1 MDSTDI
7 PQVADQGGVITNPQI
22 EDAEGFLR
30 FLFDDVARRPE
41 KLNLTSAGKVV
52 AYVLRLIAVGRPHDR
67 GDGNESANQTLKQEA
82 LEMAGKILVCS
93 VQHSEVQP
101 YDKVRALSYL
111 DKSLSVYL
119 SHPYMESVRQLIRDF
134 EIPPK
139 APKFEPPRL
148 VSKSMSVSFPAK
160 PPEGSPPRESNIPKE
175 LDDLSERI
183 YIAYHLLR
191 SHKNHRKLIAQ
202 ALETAKVP
210 HKTRTTLRGRNRLTT
225 EWDTDEISDRSKK
238 FESRFKRRLEIKDA
252 NALLRCRRTLLWEWV
267 FHFQT
272 FQVLQRELDSMR
284 SNAIGN

>member
-1 MDSTDI
+1 MDSPDI
-7 PQVADQGGVITNPQI
+7 PQVADKGDLITDPHI
-22 EDAEGFLR
+22 DDVEGFLR
-30 FLFDDVARRPE
+30 FLFKDVARRPE
-41 KLNLTSAGKVV
+41 KLNLTSVGKVV
-52 AYVLRLIAVGRPHDR
+52 AYVLRLIAVGRSHAP
-67 GDGNESANQTLKQEA
+67 GENNESANQKLKQEA

-139 APKFEPPRL
+139 APEFEPPRL

-160 PPEGSPPRESNIPKE
+160 PPEGSTPRESNIPKE
-175 LDDLSERI
+175 VDDLSERI
-183 YIAYHLLR
+183 YVAYQLLR
-191 SHKNHRKLIAQ
+191 SRKNHRKLIVQ

-210 HKTRTTLRGRNRLTT
+210 HKTRTTVRGHSRLTT

-252 NALLRCRRTLLWEWV
+252 DALLRCRRTLLWEWV
-267 FHFQT
+267 FHFQR
-272 FQVLQRELDSMR
+272 FQALERELDSMR
-284 SNAIGN
+284 SKAIRN